1 MKLLIENMTCGGCAR
16 GVTATIHE
24 IDPNAKVDIDLATKV
39 VSVESIESIDKITNA
54 LAEDGF
60 PAKSQ

>member
-1 MKLLIENMTCGGCAR
+1 MGAAPR

-39 VSVESIESIDKITNA
+39 VSVESTESIDKITNA